1 MKLTPY
7 AESLLRDLPP
17 ARAEA
22 VKRRMAD
29 DAFLRLYGW
38 LPGINDGGVLV
49 RHRGLG
55 FWSERAAVLARLKS
69 R

>member
-7 AESLLRDLPP
+7 AESLLRDLLRDLPL
-17 ARAEA
+17 A
-22 VKRRMAD
+22 VRMAD
-29 DAFLRLYGW
+29 DALLRKRGW
-38 LPGINDGGVLV
+38 TPGENDGGLLV
-49 RHRGLG
+49 RHWSRGG